1 MNGVETGQVKLAF
14 AVVKRMA
21 AAPGYLL
28 IKSDP
33 GSARPFPNCESSG
46 KCVNETIKVLLS
58 RSGTGSMELNCQQVG
73 GCAIL
78 GGR

>member
-1 MNGVETGQVKLAF
+1 MKLAF
-14 AVVKRMA
+14 AVVKKTA
-21 AAPGYLL
+21 GAPWYLL

-58 RSGTGSMELNCQQVG
+58 RSGTGTMESNCQQVG
-73 GCAIL
+73 GCAIV